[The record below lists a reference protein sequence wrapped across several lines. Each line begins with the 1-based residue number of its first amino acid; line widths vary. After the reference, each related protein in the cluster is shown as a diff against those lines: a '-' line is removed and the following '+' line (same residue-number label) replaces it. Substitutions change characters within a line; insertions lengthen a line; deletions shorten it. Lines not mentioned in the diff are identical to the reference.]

1 MRARVWAKV
10 RHKVRG
16 MVRGQVRARVR
27 ASLTMR
33 GRVGRKTAPTF
44 IAYNIG
50 ALRLTHS

>member
-1 MRARVWAKV
+1 MWAKV

-33 GRVGRKTAPTF
+33 GRVRRKPAPT
-44 IAYNIG
+44 
-50 ALRLTHS
+50 